1 MVSRHVCWLVSIPGK
16 VRVVLVQILQGVETI
31 YLEYFWLSVDHFSL
45 EGSQSRLWVE
55 EERPGRKAE
64 ISLTENLLYY
74 LHLAVLLPT

>member
-1 MVSRHVCWLVSIPGK
+1 MVSSHVGWLVSIPSK

-45 EGSQSRLWVE
+45 EGSESRLWVE

-64 ISLTENLLYY
+64 ISLTENKMNESK
-74 LHLAVLLPT
+74 